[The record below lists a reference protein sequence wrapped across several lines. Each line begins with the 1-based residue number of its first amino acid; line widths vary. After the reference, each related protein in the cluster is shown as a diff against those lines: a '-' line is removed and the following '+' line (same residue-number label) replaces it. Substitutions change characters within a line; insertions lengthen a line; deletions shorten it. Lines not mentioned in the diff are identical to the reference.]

1 MPEQFRLHERGGQ
14 AGEVHCHKR
23 PACTR
28 RASVD
33 EAGEHLLA
41 GAGLAADEHGH
52 IAASRP
58 AGQLVARHDRHAAAD
73 DLVLRGDLF
82 AQRLDA
88 RVGQLALRR
97 DLPLLFGAQQREVG
111 IVREGVEELQV
122 RLAEGPRVEAVT

>member
-14 AGEVHCHKR
+14 AGEVHRHKR

-33 EAGEHLLA
+33 EAGKHLLA